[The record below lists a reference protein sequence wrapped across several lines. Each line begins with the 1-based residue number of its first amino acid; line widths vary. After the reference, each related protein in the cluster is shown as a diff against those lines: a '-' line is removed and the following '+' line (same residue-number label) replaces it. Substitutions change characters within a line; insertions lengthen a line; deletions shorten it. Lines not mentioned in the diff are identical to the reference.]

1 MRPDNEEAKGTSAS
15 GASLGIGD
23 ALGRGHSVAEAGKAL
38 NAETITCHSCE
49 REVPNGSIYCPHCCG
64 EDGREGAI
72 KRGGFVGGM
81 LGLMAGGILAA
92 VWSSIVGPERGTWGM
107 VFGITMGSVVTG
119 VLLGMIRQRKE

>member
-1 MRPDNEEAKGTSAS
+1 MGSNNDRSNPVEAAGT
-15 GASLGIGD
+15 
-23 ALGRGHSVAEAGKAL
+23 AL
-38 NAETITCHSCE
+38 NAETITCESCE

-64 EDGREGAI
+64 DDGREGAI

-81 LGLMAGGILAA
+81 LGLMAGGVAAA

-119 VLLGMIRQRKE
+119 ALLGMIRQRKE